1 MISQGLTAS
10 HLIVGATGFEPAT
23 SASRTQRST
32 KLSHAP
38 FQLPNY
44 SNTFSGVCLVNFFNL
59 WYNTKKEWRRTMKHT
74 ALITGASRGIG
85 AALACRFAAEGYH
98 LALCCHNS
106 YETLQALAT
115 KLETTCS
122 IQVLCFRGDVG
133 DYTFICDM
141 VQKTLDTFG
150 QIDVLINN
158 AGISYIGLLT
168 DMDITDWN
176 RIVATNLTSVFST
189 CRQVIPSMVHAKS
202 GHIINISSVWG
213 NVGASCEV
221 AYSAC
226 KGGINSLTRA
236 LGKELAP
243 SNIQVNAIACGV
255 IDTEM
260 NARLNEEERA
270 ALAEEIPSGRFSS
283 PEEVAELVL
292 LLCSSPSYMTGQI
305 IGMDGGFI

>member
-1 MISQGLTAS
+1 
-10 HLIVGATGFEPAT
+10 
-23 SASRTQRST
+23 
-32 KLSHAP
+32 
-38 FQLPNY
+38 
-44 SNTFSGVCLVNFFNL
+44 
-59 WYNTKKEWRRTMKHT
+59 MKHT

-115 KLETTCS
+115 KLETTYS

-202 GHIINISSVWG
+202 GHIINISSEIG
-213 NVGASCEV
+213 
-221 AYSAC
+221 
-226 KGGINSLTRA
+226 RA
-236 LGKELAP
+236 H
-243 SNIQVNAIACGV
+243 V
-255 IDTEM
+255 
-260 NARLNEEERA
+260 
-270 ALAEEIPSGRFSS
+270 
-283 PEEVAELVL
+283 
-292 LLCSSPSYMTGQI
+292 
-305 IGMDGGFI
+305 

>member
-1 MISQGLTAS
+1 
-10 HLIVGATGFEPAT
+10 
-23 SASRTQRST
+23 
-32 KLSHAP
+32 
-38 FQLPNY
+38 
-44 SNTFSGVCLVNFFNL
+44 
-59 WYNTKKEWRRTMKHT
+59 MKHT

-115 KLETTCS
+115 KLETTYS

-189 CRQVIPSMVHAKS
+189 SRLAIPHMVHEKK
-202 GHIINISSVWG
+202 GKIINISSVWG
-213 NVGASCEV
+213 IAGASCEV
-221 AYSAC
+221 AYSAT
-226 KGGINSLTRA
+226 KSGIHGLTRA
-236 LGKELAP
+236 LAKELAP

-260 NARLNEEERA
+260 NGRLNEEERQD
-270 ALAEEIPSGRFSS
+270 LMDEIPSGRFAD
-283 PEEVAELVL
+283 PEEVAELAL
-292 LLCSSPSYMTGQI
+292 KLTDTPAYMTGQI
-305 IGMDGGFI
+305 IGIDGGFI

>member
-1 MISQGLTAS
+1 MNKI
-10 HLIVGATGFEPAT
+10 
-23 SASRTQRST
+23 
-32 KLSHAP
+32 
-38 FQLPNY
+38 
-44 SNTFSGVCLVNFFNL
+44 
-59 WYNTKKEWRRTMKHT
+59 

-85 AALACRFAAEGYH
+85 AALARVFAQNGYH
-98 LALCCHNS
+98 LALCCHKS
-106 YETLQALAT
+106 DAQLDALANELSEQYHIEICT
-115 KLETTCS
+115 FT
-122 IQVLCFRGDVG
+122 GDVG
-133 DYTFICDM
+133 DYAFVEQM
-141 VQKTLDTFG
+141 VNKTLEKFSK
-150 QIDVLINN
+150 IDVLVNN

-168 DMDITDWN
+168 DMQIEDWN
-176 RIVATNLTSVFST
+176 HIVATNLTSVFST
-189 CRQVIPSMVHAKS
+189 CRCCVPSMVSQKS
-202 GHIINISSVWG
+202 GKIISISSVWG

-226 KGGINSLTRA
+226 KGGINSFTRA